1 MSKNFDFIDLSN
13 IKIKNLTYN
22 EKNIN
27 VKIVFKKDKK
37 RKNKIKIKKKPLINI
52 PSYIKYYFNNPLLK
66 KLKKT

>member
-27 VKIVFKKDKK
+27 VKIVFKKDKEI
-37 RKNKIKIKKKPLINI
+37 KNKIKIKKKPPINI